1 MKKPPRDGIIPAD
14 RKMVVTEYS
23 LDHWLAQSFKLNLES
38 IPPVRP
44 SHIPVT
50 FLNILILYAEICLRV
65 TEKICKVWKR
75 QLRCSAAI
83 VIVGSKTTEVS
94 YEQAE
99 DSSC

>member
-50 FLNILILYAEICLRV
+50 FLNILILFAEICLRV
-65 TEKICKVWKR
+65 TEKICQVWKC

-83 VIVGSKTTEVS
+83 VIVGSKVAEVS